1 MRRGEAGRSRLTF
14 TMCNPPFYAS
24 ADSLAASAAL
34 KQLPPAAACT
44 GTATEMVYEPGGEL
58 GFATRMLHESLVLH
72 ARAQWYSTLFGKLS
86 SVSAFTAQL
95 RTAFAAAG
103 VGGERDGNWTVTE
116 MAQGPTKRWAV
127 AWSFCDRRPAA
138 TASSRSVPALKGCF
152 PPVNPV
158 LAFGVPRPQA
168 AVEDELVRLLAT
180 LDLSTSK
187 RGPGAFYG
195 EVRGNVWSRAARR
208 ALARGAIMD
217 TGGEGG
223 EGGAVKLGFLFT
235 LGPQLDEPDG
245 AATAARVSISWKRG
259 FDGVL
264 FESFCGMVRR
274 KLLL

>member
-1 MRRGEAGRSRLTF
+1 
-14 TMCNPPFYAS
+14 MCNPPFYPS

-44 GTATEMVYEPGGEL
+44 GTATEMVYEQGGEL
-58 GFATRMLHESLVLH
+58 GFATRMLHESLVLR
-72 ARAQWYSTLFGKLS
+72 ARVQWYSTLFGKLS

-95 RTAFAAAG
+95 RTAFATPAAAAG
-103 VGGERDGNWTVTE
+103 AGGGRGGNWAVAE

-138 TASSRSVPALKGCF
+138 TVSSRSAPALKGCF
-152 PPVNPV
+152 PPVSPV

-168 AVEDELVRLLAT
+168 AVEDELVRLLAA

-187 RGPGAFYG
+187 RGAGAFYG

-208 ALARGAIMD
+208 ALARGGAMD

-223 EGGAVKLGFLFT
+223 EGGAVKLGFLFI
-235 LGPQLDEPDG
+235 LGPQIDEPDG
-245 AATAARVSISWKRG
+245 ATATATATRVSISWKRG

>member
-1 MRRGEAGRSRLTF
+1 
-14 TMCNPPFYAS
+14 MCNPPFYAS

-58 GFATRMLHESLVLH
+58 GFATRMLHESLVL
-72 ARAQWYSTLFGKLS
+72 RTRVQWYSTLFGKLS
-86 SVSAFTAQL
+86 SVSAFATQL
-95 RTAFAAAG
+95 RAAFAKPVADSAVAAG
-103 VGGERDGNWTVTE
+103 VSGERSGNWAVTE
-116 MAQGPTKRWAV
+116 MAQGATKRWAV
-127 AWSFCDRRPAA
+127 AWSFSDRRPAA
-138 TASSRSVPALKGCF
+138 AASSRSVPALRGCF

-158 LAFGVPRPQA
+158 LEFDVPRPQA
-168 AVEDELVRLLAT
+168 AAEDELVRLLAI

-187 RGPGAFYG
+187 RGAGAFYG

-208 ALARGAIMD
+208 ALARGTVMD

-223 EGGAVKLGFLFT
+223 EGGAVKMGFLIA
-235 LGPQLDEPDG
+235 LDPQPHEPDG
-245 AATAARVSISWKRG
+245 AATATRVSVSWKRG

-274 KLLL
+274 KLVL